1 MKKIGLLLLICL
13 LGSYAT
19 FAQENTEREEPDAK
33 AIDTLNTADK
43 FKKVILYDDYTW
55 EYLELE
61 RPDIDEESLMA
72 NWDNEVIH
80 AYRDIP
86 ESAMPDSVKLTLRDA
101 THAFCMPVHGYV
113 ISRYGWRG
121 KRPHRGID
129 IPLKMYDTV
138 RTAFDGIV
146 RICEGTSRTG
156 GYGNLVIVRHPNG
169 LETYY
174 AHLSKIM
181 VKENEVVTAGEA
193 IGLGGSTGRST
204 GPHLHFETRYMG
216 KAFDPERVVDVAGDS
231 LRCDSITIYK
241 GYYAVNSRFNGQ
253 NAAPAV
259 ASDPATNQTAKPA
272 PAPSSKVYY
281 TIRKGDNL
289 GKIAKKYHT
298 SVSKLCKLNHITER
312 TILQIGRKIRVK

>member
-1 MKKIGLLLLICL
+1 MKEIGLLLLICL
-13 LGSYAT
+13 LGSYTT

-80 AYRDIP
+80 AYRDIA
-86 ESAMPDSVKLTLRDA
+86 ESAMPDSVKLILADE
-101 THAFCMPVHGYV
+101 THSFSMPVHGYV

-138 RTAFDGIV
+138 RSAFDGIV
-146 RICEGTSRTG
+146 RISEGSSRTG

-181 VKENEVVTAGEA
+181 VKENEIVSAGEP

-216 KAFDPERVVDVAGDS
+216 KAFDPERIVDVAGDS

-241 GYYAVNSRFNGQ
+241 GYYAVNSHYTGQ
-253 NAAPAV
+253 NAVPYAANN
-259 ASDPATNQTAKPA
+259 TTAKPA
-272 PAPSSKVYY
+272 PAPASKVYY

-298 SVSKLCKLNHITER
+298 TISKLCKLNHITER
-312 TILQIGRKIRVK
+312 TILQIGRRLRVK